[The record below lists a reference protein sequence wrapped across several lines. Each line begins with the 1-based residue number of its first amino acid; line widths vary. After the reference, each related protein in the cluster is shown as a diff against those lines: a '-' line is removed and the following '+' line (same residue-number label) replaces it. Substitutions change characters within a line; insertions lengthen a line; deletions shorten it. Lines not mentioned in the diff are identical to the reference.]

1 MRWWVAV
8 DWIDEIIEE
17 GRRYADEVEIYYTE
31 GESVSAELKRDV
43 LGVATKSQDRGLG
56 IRTIREGRI
65 GASSTN
71 DLRRWRE
78 CLEAALAAG
87 RLASPQAWHGLPG
100 PATIQ
105 REAPTFDPSLT
116 PDPMVAKGLV
126 AGMLQGASLHPVEVT
141 GGSAGLSRT
150 TITLANSG
158 GVRYRNTWTHL
169 RVSLEAI
176 REQSTGSEFDNSA
189 FMDVDAEKV
198 GERAAFLAAES
209 VGGVDVES
217 GDYDLIL
224 SPIAAAQLIGMV
236 LVPAL
241 SGRNVHAGRSRLA
254 DRIGERVVDEKIS
267 LYDDPF
273 ARGLGSTPWD
283 AEGVPA
289 RRLDFIADGVLQG
302 FAYDLK
308 TAYRYGKQSTAS
320 AVRGGY
326 GGAPSIG
333 VHNLIVDG
341 ERSDV
346 CNERAIYVQDVVGA
360 HTANA
365 LSGDFS
371 VELSNPFWM
380 EGGEFG
386 EPIKKAMLAGNVFDM
401 LSTIGGLG
409 RESRVVG
416 PMILPAIRVSG
427 QRIIG

>member
-8 DWIDEIIEE
+8 DWIDEILDE
-17 GRRYADEVEIYYTE
+17 GRRHADEVEVYYTE
-31 GESVSAELKRDV
+31 GESVTAELKRDV
-43 LGVATKSQDRGLG
+43 LGVATKSRDRGLG
-56 IRTIREGRI
+56 IRTIRDGRI

-78 CLEAALAAG
+78 CLDAALAAG
-87 RLASPQAWHGLPG
+87 RLASPQEWHGLPG
-100 PATIQ
+100 PLRIE
-105 REAPTFDPSLT
+105 REAPTFDPSLI

-126 AGMLQGASLHPVEVT
+126 DGMLRGASLHPVEVT
-141 GGSAGLSRT
+141 GGSAGISRT
-150 TITLANSG
+150 TVTLANSRG
-158 GVRYRNTWTHL
+158 IRYRNTWTHL
-169 RVSLEAI
+169 RISLETI

-198 GERAAFLAAES
+198 GERAAFLAAAS
-209 VGGVDVES
+209 VGGVEVES

-224 SPIAAAQLIGMV
+224 SPVAAAQLIGMV

-254 DRIGERVVDEKIS
+254 GRIGERVLDEGIS
-267 LYDDPF
+267 VCDDPF
-273 ARGLGSTPWD
+273 ARGLGSTSWD

-289 RRLDFIADGVLQG
+289 RRLEFIADGVLQG

-341 ERSDV
+341 ERSDIGDD
-346 CNERAIYVQDVVGA
+346 RAIYVHDVVGA
-360 HTANA
+360 HTANT

-380 EGGEFG
+380 EGGEYG
-386 EPIKKAMLAGNVFDM
+386 EPIKKAMLAGNVFEM
-401 LSTIGGLG
+401 LSSIGGLG

-416 PMILPAIRVSG
+416 PMILPAMRLHK